1 MMVRFEVCLCLLS
14 PIPLAVPCVV
24 LGVELFL
31 VMFLTFLTRTPVH
44 ALHPNPMQGV
54 PLVLHALLYI
64 IFASLVSTSKWLGGT
79 TLPYFRDGSTSMPL
93 LRPIRPFETIPEKGA
108 RLYFFAEFLEHFSVR
123 GQTCRVDWSTRAF
136 FALFGRASRHE
147 RFKSTFET
155 FLDVGIDRFRRL
167 RRTAAAKWRLVG
179 RWVLPTGAGHTFS
192 CIAKARRSRTRR
204 EEDLKESRTTRRKRW
219 PDPVRLYTEQVL
231 CCPLQRLQPGS
242 RNCEK

>member
-1 MMVRFEVCLCLLS
+1 MDRPPCPSSGPSDPSKQSPKKRLVC
-14 PIPLAVPCVV
+14 I
-24 LGVELFL
+24 
-31 VMFLTFLTRTPVH
+31 
-44 ALHPNPMQGV
+44 
-54 PLVLHALLYI
+54 
-64 IFASLVSTSKWLGGT
+64 
-79 TLPYFRDGSTSMPL
+79 
-93 LRPIRPFETIPEKGA
+93 
-108 RLYFFAEFLEHFSVR
+108 FFAEFLEHFSER

-147 RFKSTFET
+147 RFKSTFEA
-155 FLDVGIDRFRRL
+155 FLNVGIDRFRRL

-192 CIAKARRSRTRR
+192 CIAKARRSRTRS
-204 EEDLKESRTTRRKRW
+204 EEDPKESRTTRRKRW